1 MRTISYKNGMK
12 KFIKL
17 INIINIKY
25 YFFSPLQFIKKKGV
39 SVEHNNYSFIN
50 VSALIIIIFM
60 NYKFYS
66 GLKFDISLLS
76 LIISFIISYL
86 LSSFILNKFK
96 FSNYKIISLLQKFIL
111 INIIIFIFI
120 YFLL

>member
-1 MRTISYKNGMK
+1 MK
-12 KFIKL
+12 KFINL

-25 YFFSPLQFIKKKGV
+25 YFFSPLQFIKKGV
-39 SVEHNNYSFIN
+39 LVEHNNYSFIN

-66 GLKFDISLLS
+66 GLKFDIGLLS

>member
-1 MRTISYKNGMK
+1 
-12 KFIKL
+12 
-17 INIINIKY
+17 
-25 YFFSPLQFIKKKGV
+25 
-39 SVEHNNYSFIN
+39 
-50 VSALIIIIFM
+50 M

>member
-1 MRTISYKNGMK
+1 MK
-12 KFIKL
+12 
-17 INIINIKY
+17 NIIQNLF
-25 YFFSPLQFIKKKGV
+25 YFLSKIRSISIPSFGK
-39 SVEHNNYSFIN
+39 YSFLSLN
-50 VSALIIIIFM
+50 GFIFFLFVT
-60 NYKFYS
+60 YKFYN
-66 GLKFDISLLS
+66 GLKFDIGLLS
-76 LIISFIISYL
+76 LILSFIISYL

>member
-1 MRTISYKNGMK
+1 
-12 KFIKL
+12 
-17 INIINIKY
+17 
-25 YFFSPLQFIKKKGV
+25 
-39 SVEHNNYSFIN
+39 
-50 VSALIIIIFM
+50 M

-66 GLKFDISLLS
+66 GLKFDIGLLS
-76 LIISFIISYL
+76 LIISLIISYL